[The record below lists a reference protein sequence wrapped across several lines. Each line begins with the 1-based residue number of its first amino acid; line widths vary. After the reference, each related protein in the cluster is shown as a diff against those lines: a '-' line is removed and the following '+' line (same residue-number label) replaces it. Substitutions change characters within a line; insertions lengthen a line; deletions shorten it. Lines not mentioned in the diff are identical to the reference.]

1 MEDPHRHSDDDVN
14 LERYSRVLAAWWREI
29 VFSVLLAAAMGGA
42 ATLVYGVVS
51 PKYKAAANVAIVPA
65 RTTVA
70 LNEESGT
77 ARYSRRVSQTHE
89 NATRAALVGFVR
101 NGDVARKVNE
111 RLGKEK
117 YSAEELF
124 KMVSSNMVS
133 TAKVKSGNVQSNLI
147 RITARADSQEDAVA
161 IADAWAEEYVSIAN
175 RLHRPVATETITSIL
190 AHVKKAEKIYEESQV
205 DLEMYIS
212 RNDSH
217 EYARQIEMNIRSI
230 DDYWDI
236 LKQTEHT
243 LLSGKISD
251 EMEALNRNREN
262 LNKFRRILS
271 VAESLLEQTEVEGK
285 SRVASEDLALHLLKI
300 QTYTLQGNIPEGMEV
315 TLGAMDTPYTGT
327 ASSQKD
333 EIRTIIDSLQKRIIR
348 INADIEKGMDGIS
361 GLLLE
366 DEAMNETGSRTGVP
380 VDREDTVSA
389 LRALEDYVNSGSLP
403 LRLLIADLEEENR
416 SLRAKIEASSSR
428 QQALMEKRDQ
438 ALSTV
443 QAIRN
448 GIAQLQLANSIDPT
462 EVRLASSAVAL
473 GNMRPSPTLGATVI
487 GAAWMPVAALLAF
500 FMNFLGIRPFLERRE
515 T

>member
-42 ATLVYGVVS
+42 AALVYGVVS
-51 PKYKAAANVAIVPA
+51 PKYKASANVVIVPT
-65 RTTVA
+65 RTIVS
-70 LNEESGT
+70 LDEESG
-77 ARYSRRVSQTHE
+77 AAKYNRRISQTHE
-89 NATRAALVGFVR
+89 KAMRAALVGFVR

-111 RLGKEK
+111 RLGKGK
-117 YSAEELF
+117 YSAKGLL
-124 KMVSSNMVS
+124 KMVSSEMVS
-133 TAKVKSGNVQSNLI
+133 TAKVESGKVQSNLI
-147 RITARADSQEDAVA
+147 RITTRADSQEDAVA
-161 IADAWAEEYVSIAN
+161 IADAWAEEYVDIAN
-175 RLHRPVATETITSIL
+175 RLHRPVAPETITSIL
-190 AHVKKAEKIYEESQV
+190 AHMKKAEKVYDENQA
-205 DLEMYIS
+205 DLVMYIS

-217 EYARQIEMNIRSI
+217 EYERQIEMNRRSI

-251 EMEALNRNREN
+251 EMEALDRNRRN
-262 LNKFRRILS
+262 LNKFRELLS
-271 VAESLLEQTEVEGK
+271 VAENLLEQIEVKGK
-285 SRVASEDLALHLLKI
+285 SNVVSEDLAFHLLKI

-315 TLGAMDTPYTGT
+315 TLGATDTPYTGT

-333 EIRTIIDSLQKRIIR
+333 EIRAIIDALQKRVIQ
-348 INADIEKGMDGIS
+348 INANVEKGVDGIS

-366 DEAMNETGSRTGVP
+366 NKAMNETGSRTGVP

-389 LRALEDYVNSGSLP
+389 LRELEDYVNSGSLP
-403 LRLLIADLEEENR
+403 LRRLITDLEEENR
-416 SLRAKIEASSSR
+416 SLRAKIEALSSR
-428 QQALMEKRDQ
+428 QQILMEKRDQ

-448 GIAQLQLANSIDPT
+448 GIAQLQLTNSIDPT

-473 GNMRPSPTLGATVI
+473 GNVRPSPTLGATVI
-487 GAAWMPVAALLAF
+487 GAAWIPVAALLAF
-500 FMNFLGIRPFLERRE
+500 FMNSLGIRPFLERRE

>member
-14 LERYSRVLAAWWREI
+14 LERYSHVLAAWWREI

-65 RTTVA
+65 RTIVA
-70 LNEESGT
+70 LNEQSSA
-77 ARYSRRVSQTHE
+77 ARYHRRVSQAHE
-89 NATRAALVGFVR
+89 NAMRAALVGFVR

-117 YSAEELF
+117 YSAKELL

-161 IADAWAEEYVSIAN
+161 IADAWAEEYVDIAN
-175 RLHRPVATETITSIL
+175 RLHRPVAPETITSIL
-190 AHVKKAEKIYEESQV
+190 AHMKKAEKVYEENQA
-205 DLEMYIS
+205 DLEMDIS

-217 EYARQIEMNIRSI
+217 EYTRQIEMNIRSI
-230 DDYWDI
+230 DDYWNI

-251 EMEALNRNREN
+251 EMETLNRNQKN
-262 LNKFRRILS
+262 LIKFREILN
-271 VAESLLEQTEVEGK
+271 VAESLLEQIEVKGK
-285 SRVASEDLALHLLKI
+285 SSVVSEDLALHLLKI
-300 QTYTLQGNIPEGMEV
+300 QTYTLRGNIPEGMEV
-315 TLGAMDTPYTGT
+315 TLGEMDTPYTGT

-348 INADIEKGMDGIS
+348 INANIEKGMGGIS
-361 GLLLE
+361 GLLL
-366 DEAMNETGSRTGVP
+366 DNEAMNETGSRTGVP

-389 LRALEDYVNSGSLP
+389 LRELEDYVNSGSLP
-403 LRLLIADLEEENR
+403 LRRLIADLEEENR
-416 SLRAKIEASSSR
+416 SLRAKIETLSSR
-428 QQALMEKRDQ
+428 RQVLMEKRDQ

-473 GNMRPSPTLGATVI
+473 GNVRPSPTLGATVI

-500 FMNFLGIRPFLERRE
+500 FMNSLGIRPFLERRE